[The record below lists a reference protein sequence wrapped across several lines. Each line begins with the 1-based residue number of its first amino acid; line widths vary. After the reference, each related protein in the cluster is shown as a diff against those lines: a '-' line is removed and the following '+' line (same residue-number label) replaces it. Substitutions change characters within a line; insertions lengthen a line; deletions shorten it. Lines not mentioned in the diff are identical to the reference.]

1 MHRSSWFLEVLTP
14 VVLVA
19 LIGVGSAAHAH
30 EIGTSVLDVAIVR
43 GEGVEVDVSLGVH
56 AHLVDLAAGSDEDQ
70 DGALTQGEIDHT
82 LQSFEAYLVARLD
95 VLADGKKCPG
105 KLAEAHPTRRGGAQ
119 VRMHFRCAGNAAT
132 VVDIDNR
139 VFFDLVSTHTFI
151 GTLRDGART
160 FQVRMD
166 GANRR
171 LHFAAAT
178 TQLAEASTLSLIGE
192 YIALGFEHILGGID
206 HLLFVFTLVI
216 VARRF
221 RDLAWLVTSFTLA
234 HSLTLTLAALDIVTL
249 SPSFVEPA
257 IALTIIAV
265 AVVNIATRGARPHR
279 PWLVFAFG
287 LLHGFGFAGALAE
300 AGLPSHDVPWA
311 LGAFNVGVEL
321 GQLGVVLLLWPLV
334 LLLAKNEALWYRRL
348 VPACSVIVGLLAVVW
363 FVERIQGA

>member
-1 MHRSSWFLEVLTP
+1 MHRSYWALEVAILLALTS
-14 VVLVA
+14 
-19 LIGVGSAAHAH
+19 VGQVGHAH
-30 EIGTSVLDVAIVR
+30 EIGTSVLDVAIDR
-43 GEGVEVDVSLGVH
+43 GDKGAGAVSVDLSLGVN

-70 DGALTQGEIDHT
+70 DGTLTQGELDHT
-82 LQSFEAYLVARLD
+82 AQSFEAYLVARLD
-95 VLADGKKCPG
+95 VLADGKRCPG
-105 KLAEAHPTRRGGAQ
+105 KLAEAHPTRPGGAQ
-119 VRMHFRCAGNAAT
+119 VRLHFRCAGPAT
-132 VVDIDNR
+132 VVDLDNR
-139 VFFDLVSTHTFI
+139 VFFDLVANHTFI
-151 GTLRDGART
+151 GTLRDGERT
-160 FQVRMD
+160 FQLRMD

-171 LHFAAAT
+171 LHFATAT
-178 TQLAEASTLSLIGE
+178 TELQEASTLSLIGE

-216 VARRF
+216 VARRLLG
-221 RDLAWLVTSFTLA
+221 LAWLVTSFTLA

-249 SPSFVEPA
+249 WPSFVEPA

-265 AVVNIATRGARPHR
+265 ALVNIVTRGAQPHR
-279 PWLVFAFG
+279 PWLVFLFG

-348 VPACSVIVGLLAVVW
+348 VPACSIVVGLLALVW
-363 FVERIQGA
+363 FVERLQGT